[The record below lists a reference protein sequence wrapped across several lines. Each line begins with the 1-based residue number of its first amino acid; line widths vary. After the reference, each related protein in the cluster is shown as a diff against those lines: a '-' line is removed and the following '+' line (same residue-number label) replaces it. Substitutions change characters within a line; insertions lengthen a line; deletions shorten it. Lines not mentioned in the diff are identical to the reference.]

1 MTTTDK
7 LDLAYLKFQTAFN
20 LYQTS
25 PADLDSTQLAEV
37 DAQTRHQYDIET
49 RVLVSPEARDITV
62 SSSQLDQALAAIQDY
77 YSDENQFQQELANN
91 GMSYEGLRDAVARQL
106 RVETVL
112 EQVAARAE
120 PVNEL
125 DAKIYYYMHPD
136 QFQQP
141 ETRTVRQILIAI
153 NPKNP
158 ENTRRSARKRL
169 FNIAI
174 RLRRKPQSF
183 AEQAKKYSECPN
195 ASEGGLIGQV
205 SPGTLSP
212 ELDEVLFALQE
223 NEISRII
230 ESPVGFHLL
239 LCEAIHPSGAPLS
252 FEEAEPHIL
261 ELLQA
266 RRGELYQKN
275 WLEQLPLPPVKTT
288 TATEQN

>member
-7 LDLAYLKFQTAFN
+7 LDLAYLKLQTALN

-25 PADLDSTQLAEV
+25 PANLDSTQLAEV
-37 DAQTRHQYDIET
+37 DAQTRHQYDIQT
-49 RVLVSPEARDITV
+49 RVLASPEARDITV
-62 SSSQLDQALAAIQDY
+62 SSSQLDQVLAEIQGC
-77 YSDENQFQQELANN
+77 YSDDNQFQQELANN

-106 RVETVL
+106 RAETVL
-112 EQVAARAE
+112 EQIAARAE

-136 QFQQP
+136 QFLQP

-212 ELDEVLFALQE
+212 ELDEALFALQE
-223 NEISRII
+223 NEISRIV

-239 LCEAIHPSGAPLS
+239 LCEAIHPSDAPLS

-275 WLEQLPLPPVKTT
+275 WLEQLPAVKT
-288 TATEQN
+288 ANS

>member
-1 MTTTDK
+1 
-7 LDLAYLKFQTAFN
+7 
-20 LYQTS
+20 
-25 PADLDSTQLAEV
+25 
-37 DAQTRHQYDIET
+37 
-49 RVLVSPEARDITV
+49 
-62 SSSQLDQALAAIQDY
+62 
-77 YSDENQFQQELANN
+77 
-91 GMSYEGLRDAVARQL
+91 
-106 RVETVL
+106 
-112 EQVAARAE
+112 
-120 PVNEL
+120 
-125 DAKIYYYMHPD
+125 
-136 QFQQP
+136 
-141 ETRTVRQILIAI
+141 VRQILIVI

-205 SPGTLSP
+205 SRGTLSP

-239 LCEAIHPSGAPLS
+239 LCEAIHPAGAPLS

-266 RRGELYQKN
+266 RRGELYQQN
-275 WLEQLPLPPVKTT
+275 WLEQLPPVKPT

>member
-7 LDLAYLKFQTAFN
+7 LDLAYLKLQTALN
-20 LYQTS
+20 LYQKS

-37 DAQTRHQYDIET
+37 DAQTRHQYDIEV
-49 RVLVSPEARDITV
+49 RVLATTEASDITV
-62 SSSQLDQALAAIQDY
+62 SSSQLDLTLAEIQGY

-112 EQVAARAE
+112 EQVAARAD

-141 ETRTVRQILIAI
+141 ETRTVRQILIVI

-205 SPGTLSP
+205 SRGTLSP

-239 LCEAIHPSGAPLS
+239 LCEAIHPAGAPLS

-266 RRGELYQKN
+266 RRGELYQQN
-275 WLEQLPLPPVKTT
+275 WLEQLPPVKPT

>member
-7 LDLAYLKFQTAFN
+7 LDLAYLKLQTALN
-20 LYQTS
+20 LYQKS

-37 DAQTRHQYDIET
+37 SAQTRHQYDIEV
-49 RVLVSPEARDITV
+49 RVLASPEARDITV
-62 SSSQLDQALAAIQDY
+62 SSSQLDHALTEIQSY
-77 YSDENQFQQELANN
+77 YSDDNQFQQELANN
-91 GMSYEGLRDAVARQL
+91 GLSYEGLRDAVARQL

-112 EQVAARAE
+112 EQVAARAD

-212 ELDEVLFALQE
+212 ELDEVLFVLQE

-239 LCEAIHPSGAPLS
+239 LCEAIHPSGASLS

-275 WLEQLPLPPVKTT
+275 WLEQLPAVKT
-288 TATEQN
+288 ENS